1 MKFIHRLGYYMG
13 GFSIGLILLAFFLSG
28 KKTSCD
34 YGPDA
39 RVLKNIR
46 TKTLVFNE
54 QSEVIKTNN
63 AMDSTLIAF
72 ILKRGDVNFSES
84 NTDLISCKIYVVE
97 KVIEDINYKL
107 TIENCEKTATVQ
119 EIKVE

>member
-97 KVIEDINYKL
+97 KEIEDINYKL